1 MHRYIHH
8 RWWVVYTSAE
18 YVTVFQ
24 LPGRRLSPAHTLCRC
39 KNHAS
44 MRARAYSSALGSA
57 RSFQQRRRTRMR
69 VGCWVTP
76 SCRVPPPLR
85 PPPADCPT
93 CHLRLVQVLSCRR
106 FHRAGPGVRGRGW
119 RVRVGRGGVRAQR
132 GVGGGDCGTEED
144 VSAVVR
150 LLATTTLHTKRE
162 YTRLQTNGEECDF
175 FVFACG
181 ACWRVSPSTQKPHPH
196 LNTVRA
202 GDVSAVV
209 TGPCSIV
216 FFGWEHGR
224 TRVGRI
230 DHQSTFPSTQPFA
243 REGGPPGPAPRQL
256 HVTHTLLASADRV
269 PAPHPR
275 GGYASSVLRCDL
287 DLLSLVPPAVSR
299 HASAR
304 INCYYY

>member
-24 LPGRRLSPAHTLCRC
+24 LPGRRLSPAHTLCGC
-39 KNHAS
+39 ENHAS

-57 RSFQQRRRTRMR
+57 RSFQQRRRTRVR
-69 VGCWVTP
+69 IGCWVTP

-144 VSAVVR
+144 VSAVVQARRAAGDRGLSRPSMAMRRAGTGEGARWRGGSGRNPQLEHLCSPSCDCWPR
-150 LLATTTLHTKRE
+150 LLCTQRENTLDCRPMGRSVIFSFSHA
-162 YTRLQTNGEECDF
+162 G
-175 FVFACG
+175 
-181 ACWRVSPSTQKPHPH
+181 
-196 LNTVRA
+196 RA
-202 GDVSAVV
+202 GGCLPARKSRIRTSIRYVLEMSQPSSLDPVLSYFSAGNTAVLA
-209 TGPCSIV
+209 
-216 FFGWEHGR
+216 W
-224 TRVGRI
+224 VG
-230 DHQSTFPSTQPFA
+230 STTSPPSQVRNPSRA
-243 REGGPPGPAPRQL
+243 REVHPVPRPA
-256 HVTHTLLASADRV
+256 S
-269 PAPHPR
+269 
-275 GGYASSVLRCDL
+275 CM
-287 DLLSLVPPAVSR
+287 
-299 HASAR
+299 
-304 INCYYY
+304 